1 MNISA
6 VTQNPAAYTVKSGND
21 YPRNESAHI
30 DEATKNTE
38 TSSKKIDLQ
47 NVSINEV
54 SALIKSGKTELL
66 GVVPFIPPHVLEQ
79 YNYDP
84 ELIGE
89 HRVDLLGQVEKSID
103 FRKSIGGNTDYLQT
117 VLDKLMKINGAEFTE
132 KIDVIA

>member
-6 VTQNPAAYTVKSGND
+6 VTQNPAAYAVKSGNNF
-21 YPRNESAHI
+21 PSNESARV
-30 DEATKNTE
+30 DEVTKRTE
-38 TSSKKIDLQ
+38 TSSKKIDLR
-47 NVSINEV
+47 NASINEINV
-54 SALIKSGKTELL
+54 LINSGKNELL

-79 YNYDP
+79 YNYSP

-89 HRVDLLGQVEKSID
+89 HRVDLLGQVETSIE
-103 FRKSIGGNTDYLQT
+103 FKKSIGEDTNYLQT